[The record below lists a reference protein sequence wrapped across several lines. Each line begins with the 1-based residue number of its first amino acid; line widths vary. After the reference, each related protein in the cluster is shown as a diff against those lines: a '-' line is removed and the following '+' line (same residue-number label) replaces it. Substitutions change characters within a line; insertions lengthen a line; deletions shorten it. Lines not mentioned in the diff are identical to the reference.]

1 MPLNQERKQ
10 RLSGSC
16 PVCEAPVVPQ
26 DRVEES
32 EILHCPE
39 CYSVLFVEGVEPD
52 HLVLSE
58 APQIE
63 EDWGE

>member
-1 MPLNQERKQ
+1 MSLNQGMTERI
-10 RLSGSC
+10 SGSC
-16 PVCEAPVVPQ
+16 PICEALVMPQ
-26 DRVEES
+26 EGVEES
-32 EILHCPE
+32 EILRCPE
-39 CYSVLFVEGVEPD
+39 CCSVLFVEGVQPD